1 MGAFVDVEG
10 AVNAIAIS
18 DVALTPVSAAHV
30 LVSLHGEVAAL
41 QISSPLD
48 MASVAVDGALGFY
61 C

>member
-1 MGAFVDVEG
+1 MVLLGAFDDVEG

-18 DVALTPVSAAHV
+18 DVALTLVSAAHV
-30 LVSLHGEVAAL
+30 LISLHEEAAL
-41 QISSPLD
+41 PSPLD